1 MSTDASPRHI
11 LRHFLIVLCI
21 NTLIAACLAVSDAG
35 KTFISQFI
43 YAQSIGIVSWAL
55 IDFGRFA
62 IKRDP
67 DSGWPKGWRAIAL
80 PAFGVTVGNLV
91 GSVIGDLLTGLD
103 RMSVLHH
110 HSTREMLG
118 HLLYFGTIGGVV
130 AYFFWA
136 TGRAK
141 HYAEVIATTRREAA
155 ETQLMLLQSQLE
167 PHMLFNTLANLRALI
182 SADPNRAQEM
192 LDHLIAF
199 LRSTLSA
206 SRTVQHPLSTE
217 FERTADYLALMKIRM
232 GDRLATELNLPGDL
246 AGTMVPTLLL
256 QPLVENAIKHGLEP
270 HIAGGRISVHA
281 RRDGQH
287 LVIDV
292 RDTGVGLDATSS
304 AQGTQFGLEQVRKR
318 LSTRHGA
325 QASLTLAA
333 AADSGGGTLASVRL
347 PLETAR

>member
-1 MSTDASPRHI
+1 MSTAATP
-11 LRHFLIVLCI
+11 RHFLRHAGLVLCI
-21 NTLIAACLAVSDAG
+21 NTLIAACLAVSDVN
-35 KTFISQFI
+35 KTFWSQFV
-43 YAQSIGIVSWAL
+43 YAQAIGLTSWAL

-62 IKRDP
+62 IRRDP
-67 DSGWPKGWRAIAL
+67 DSGWPSGWRAIAL
-80 PAFGVTVGNLV
+80 PTFGVMVGNLV
-91 GSVIGDLLTGLD
+91 GSAVGDWLTGLD
-103 RMSVLHH
+103 RIGMLHH
-110 HSTREMLG
+110 SARGMLG

-141 HYAEVIATTRREAA
+141 HFAEVIATTRREAA

-232 GDRLATELNLPGDL
+232 GDRLATELDLPGDL
-246 AGTMVPTLLL
+246 AGAMVPTLLL

-304 AQGTQFGLEQVRKR
+304 APGTQFGLEQVRRR

>member
-1 MSTDASPRHI
+1 MSTDPSPRHF
-11 LRHFLIVLCI
+11 LRHAALVLVI

-35 KTFISQFI
+35 KTFLSQFI
-43 YAQSIGIVSWAL
+43 YAQAIGLVSWAL

-80 PAFGVTVGNLV
+80 PAFGVTVGNIV
-91 GSVIGDLLTGLD
+91 GSMIGDLATGLD
-103 RMSVLHH
+103 RMSILHH

-130 AYFFWA
+130 SYFFWA

-141 HYAEVIATTRREAA
+141 HFADLVATTRRDAA

-182 SADPNRAQEM
+182 AADPTRAQEM

-217 FERTADYLALMKIRM
+217 FERTADYFALMRIRM
-232 GDRLATELNLPGDL
+232 GDRLATDLHLPDDL
-246 AGTMVPTLLL
+246 AGAMVPTLLL

-270 HIAGGRISVHA
+270 HIDGGRISVHA
-281 RRDGQH
+281 RRDGGH

-292 RDTGVGLDATSS
+292 RDTGAGLDAN
-304 AQGTQFGLEQVRKR
+304 AAGHGTQFGLEQVRKR
-318 LSTRHGA
+318 LNTRHGD
-325 QASLTLAA
+325 QASLTLSAA
-333 AADSGGGTLASVRL
+333 TDSDGGTLASVRL
-347 PLETAR
+347 PLETAP